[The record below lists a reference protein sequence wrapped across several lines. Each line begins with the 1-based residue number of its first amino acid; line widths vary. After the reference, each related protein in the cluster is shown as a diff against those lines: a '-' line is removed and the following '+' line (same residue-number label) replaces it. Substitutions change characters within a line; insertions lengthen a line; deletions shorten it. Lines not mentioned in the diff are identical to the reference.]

1 MILQSSHIGKYWILT
16 EPSDYGKQQRLRNHH
31 ILCFPEK
38 LTVGKQLPQIT
49 KGLTGGCHHHL
60 PMIRQIAPLN
70 SHSSINDVS
79 DYNEMLAPTDE
90 SEQDAC

>member
-1 MILQSSHIGKYWILT
+1 MNFNRAL
-16 EPSDYGKQQRLRNHH
+16 RLWKTAKVKKSPHPLFSRK
-31 ILCFPEK
+31 E

-49 KGLTGGCHHHL
+49 KGLTGGCHHRL

-79 DYNEMLAPTDE
+79 DYNEILAPTDE